1 MTTLGERAIGMLRG
15 GGPLRLILPAIAA
28 VLVLTSMF
36 SGDFG
41 VIEVEPGEVAVIYNT
56 LGLDLFGERAR
67 VVPQQGTI
75 TFVPWFQRV
84 EIVHIE
90 PLVLVMEGERDVD
103 ANHVRKLTVRAND
116 GSNFWFNKLEIHY
129 QAAAAKAD
137 VIIETH
143 GRGESYKDSALR
155 VFSRAILRDEFGQYS
170 FLQAADPSS
179 YGKATTDARNV
190 LNERLRPTGLEV
202 TQVITPKPSFAANV
216 ETAIADRQNA
226 DQEVLVLAKQRER
239 LDKQA
244 DRLRQQ
250 VTEEKNA
257 EYQSLLASLASDLQ
271 QAKNK
276 AVGVKREAD
285 KYAIDKV
292 AQGNAVNTEK
302 TTRAKASAVAARERA
317 QGLAAQI
324 RAVGDQ
330 GPDVLNAEIARHVFP
345 QLVRIQ
351 ARPYAN
357 ASQPLD
363 IRHLSAPPE
372 RDPAGAP

>member
-1 MTTLGERAIGMLRG
+1 MSTATERIAGFFRG
-15 GGPLRLILPAIAA
+15 GGPLRFILPGIAA
-28 VLVLTSMF
+28 FLLIGNLF
-36 SGDFG
+36 SGGFG

-56 LGLDLFGERAR
+56 TGIDLFGEEKR
-67 VVPQQGTI
+67 VVHQQGTI
-75 TFVPWFQRV
+75 TFMPWFQTV
-84 EIVHIE
+84 EILHVE
-90 PLVLVMEGERDVD
+90 PLVLVMEGEKDID

-129 QAAAAKAD
+129 QAIPAKAD
-137 VIIETH
+137 VILEAH
-143 GRGESYKDSALR
+143 GRDDAYKNNALR
-155 VFSRAILRDEFGQYS
+155 VHARAVLRDEFGQYS

-179 YGKATTDARNV
+179 YGKAVTDARTV
-190 LNERLRPTGLEV
+190 LNERLRPTGIEV

-216 ETAIADRQNA
+216 EKAIADRQNA
-226 DQEVLVLAKQRER
+226 EQEVLVLAKQRER

-257 EYQSLLASLASDLQ
+257 EYQALLAQLASDLQ

-276 AVGVKREAD
+276 AVSVKREAD
-285 KYAIDKV
+285 KYSIDRLANGHAIH
-292 AQGNAVNTEK
+292 TEK

-330 GPDVLNAEIARHVFP
+330 GPDVLNAEIAHNIFP
-345 QLVRIQ
+345 QLQKLR
-351 ARPYAN
+351 AKPYAN
-357 ASQPLD
+357 ASQPID
-363 IRHLSAPPE
+363 IRHISATGNDDGGQP
-372 RDPAGAP
+372 